1 MALELDTQSD
11 ALRQKTLETAKRHKA
26 SWIELGQYLFS
37 IHRDKSF
44 KAWGFLSFETY
55 CVKELGMKQMTA
67 TKLLKSYYF
76 LEREEP
82 RLADTS
88 LIESSDPAAKVPN
101 FESVNLLRLVKENEK
116 LPPQDYAKVREAVIE
131 KASEPKEV
139 RAQVKKLLSEHEV
152 KDPGEAKQER
162 RNAVIKRM
170 ITVISGAKRE
180 LEHEKLLPDY
190 LIKQM
195 NELLNKLQDQIEN

>member
-1 MALELDTQSD
+1 MAFEIDTASD
-11 ALRQKTLETAKRHKA
+11 ALRQKTIETAKRHKA
-26 SWIELGQYLFS
+26 SWIELGQYLFT
-37 IHRDKSF
+37 IHRDKAF
-44 KAWGFLSFETY
+44 KSWGFLSFETY

-67 TKLLKSYYF
+67 TKLLKSYSF

-82 RLADTS
+82 RLADSS
-88 LIESSDPAAKVPN
+88 LIESAEPAAKVPN

-139 RAQVKKLLSEHEV
+139 REQVKKLITARED
-152 KDPGEAKQER
+152 KDPAEVKQER
-162 RNAVIKRM
+162 RNAALKRM
-170 ITVISGAKRE
+170 ISVISGAKRE
-180 LEHEKLLPDY
+180 LEHDKLLPDY

-195 NELLNKLQDQIEN
+195 NDLIGKLQDQLEG